1 MSRSLCNRRVS
12 TRAAN
17 ANANAEE
24 HGRHDAGALPTRR
37 RDGPM
42 EKSSSGKY
50 FFKSHLMN
58 LGVLLQFQVFLQSPS
73 ALAIRG
79 YWKMDGQPG
88 LDSKTCDELIPQQE
102 EEFVAGL
109 LEPPQTLQMLHGTQ
123 VCEKTIQRLSHCG
136 CPWGGRLIKVDL
148 EDVRIENAP
157 EKTGKI
163 IVRPEVRA
171 AFQSRSP
178 LCGTKMTLERF
189 ICPGEAVL
197 KGLTSTKLFR
207 LCAVLFGEMSAGT
220 SSSFCFH
227 DAHFPVALH
236 HKIRRDYP
244 KEGNSATAFWEET
257 GSLRQEGIFLI
268 QPSGTEKL
276 FFATA
281 VVRLPHDK
289 FASWATFQFRTF
301 LTLAHRTCNW
311 LLNRPGIVQLR
322 AADESFYVILQIQS
336 FQRGFPL
343 VPVFDEERAIVT
355 IDAGEA
361 LGFRYW
367 TRFQSERFHL
377 RQYLKCFLAA
387 IGQEIEIF
395 DTLDSRRLV
404 PYQCVVCRSQW
415 EAIRARFLD
424 IFRLAKTAYRRANGG
439 TVAPGMQDGVEPRF
453 VPEFHHA
460 MQEGQKRPEA
470 QLVVRN
476 TFLDLQEEED
486 REMSEMSARPLR
498 RPRTTQF

>member
-1 MSRSLCNRRVS
+1 MIHASFQEVTTISKGGTGPPIWHGISGKISGDLRLRWLPLFEPREQLTPTPTPKNMADMMPEPSRPEGVEEWFRRV
-12 TRAAN
+12 
-17 ANANAEE
+17 
-24 HGRHDAGALPTRR
+24 P
-37 RDGPM
+37 
-42 EKSSSGKY
+42 
-50 FFKSHLMN
+50 HL
-58 LGVLLQFQVFLQSPS
+58 
-73 ALAIRG
+73 
-79 YWKMDGQPG
+79 
-88 LDSKTCDELIPQQE
+88 
-102 EEFVAGL
+102 L
-109 LEPPQTLQMLHGTQ
+109 LEDGWEVAMKRPHA
-123 VCEKTIQRLSHCG
+123 KLSHCG